1 MPKPYIIMPESHWV
15 NALDAVREKTG
26 TTGTIS
32 SEELAAEIGRISGSG
47 IDTSDATATADKI
60 FKDESAYVNGEKLI
74 GTFTID
80 NELTEQN
87 DLISQISTL
96 VAQKATP
103 PSTDTSDATATALDI
118 AEGKSAYV
126 KGEKVEG
133 ALFDYRDG
141 AYWISTTDSYQWS
154 DNDWAVKFEID
165 DYGVFD
171 SSTVFKMDPGE
182 LASGIGLTADKIAEG
197 ETIMGIE
204 GTHSGGSGGG
214 GGVETCTV
222 TINFFYGLPGNVWIT
237 GTQFIDNSITALCV
251 RDEDGNTQTGVTS
264 PYTLTGIVKNS
275 ALTIT
280 GMGHFELMSYTCTGS
295 KMLWFSAYNNTISFQ
310 ITEPTAV
317 VSIYNE
323 YSYS

>member
-60 FKDESAYVNGEKLI
+60 FKDESAYVDGEKLI

-118 AEGKSAYV
+118 AENKSAYV
-126 KGEKVEG
+126 KGQKVEG
-133 ALFDYRDG
+133 ALYDYRGNTD
-141 AYWISTTDSYQWS
+141 YWVSLTDSYQWS

-165 DYGVFD
+165 DLGIFD
-171 SSTVFKMDPGE
+171 SSTVFKMDGGE

-214 GGVETCTV
+214 GSVEMCSVTITNNSSSYLGGLFAFYNSLENGSIIGKSSHIATYPTINALQGSVITIIEVMNIGVLSDYGMENCSISNGGTLLSSILDHTNVAICAVAIQLPKANTCT
-222 TINFFYGLPGNVWIT
+222 IT
-237 GTQFIDNSITALCV
+237 
-251 RDEDGNTQTGVTS
+251 
-264 PYTLTGIVKNS
+264 
-275 ALTIT
+275 
-280 GMGHFELMSYTCTGS
+280 
-295 KMLWFSAYNNTISFQ
+295 FS
-310 ITEPTAV
+310 
-317 VSIYNE
+317 
-323 YSYS
+323 

>member
-1 MPKPYIIMPESHWV
+1 MPKPYIMMPESHWV

-60 FKDESAYVNGEKLI
+60 FKDESAYVDGEKLI

-80 NELTEQN
+80 SELTEQN

-118 AEGKSAYV
+118 AENKSAYV
-126 KGEKVEG
+126 KGQKVEG
-133 ALFDYRDG
+133 ALYDYRGNTD
-141 AYWISTTDSYQWS
+141 YWVSLTDSYQWS
-154 DNDWAVKFEID
+154 DNDQAVKFEID
-165 DYGVFD
+165 DLGIFD
-171 SSTVFKMDPGE
+171 SNTVFKMDGGE

-204 GTHSGGSGGG
+204 GTHSGG

-222 TINFFYGLPGNVWIT
+222 TINFNYGDPKNVWIS
-237 GTQFIDNSITALCV
+237 GTQFIDNSITALSV
-251 RDEDGNTQTGVTS
+251 IDYDGSNSTGVTS
-264 PYTLTGIVKNS
+264 PYVITNIVKNS
-275 ALTIT
+275 ALTISCNGSFSLGGATCDGCEVLYRNT
-280 GMGHFELMSYTCTGS
+280 GVGTVSC
-295 KMLWFSAYNNTISFQ
+295 K
-310 ITEPTAV
+310 ITESTA
-317 VSIYNE
+317 SISISNDY
-323 YSYS
+323 

>member
-60 FKDESAYVNGEKLI
+60 FKDESAYVDGEKLI

-80 NELTEQN
+80 SELTEQD

-96 VAQKATP
+96 VAQKAMP

-118 AEGKSAYV
+118 AENKSAYV
-126 KGEKVEG
+126 NGEKVEG
-133 ALFDYRDG
+133 ALYDYRGNTDF
-141 AYWISTTDSYQWS
+141 WVSLTDSYQWS
-154 DNDWAVKFEID
+154 DNDQAVKFEID
-165 DYGVFD
+165 DLGIFD
-171 SSTVFKMDPGE
+171 SNTVFKMDGGE

-204 GTHSGGSGGG
+204 GTHSGGGGG
-214 GGVETCTV
+214 GGSVETSIV
-222 TINFFYGLPGNVWIT
+222 TINIALECIYL
-237 GTQFIDNSITALCV
+237 GTDLQPKQ
-251 RDEDGNTQTGVTS
+251 EVTS
-264 PYTLTGIVKNS
+264 TFEAVKNS
-275 ALTIT
+275 IAYI
-280 GMGHFELMSYTCTGS
+280 
-295 KMLWFSAYNNTISFQ
+295 SAP
-310 ITEPTAV
+310 PTAGSGYTV
-317 VSIYNE
+317 LVAQGSAVSGAVAIQLTETTVNIFL
-323 YSYS
+323 SLGGGGAD